1 MNTGNTIS
9 INKTETITTTYTS
22 YEILEVKVIPFSSC
36 TITVLLCSDNGQRKI
51 ENLAMDSTDY
61 ANWNDDDQYLVDW
74 INTKLMS
81 A

>member
-22 YEILEVKVIPFSSC
+22 YEILEVKVIPFTSCMITILLSSD
-36 TITVLLCSDNGQRKI
+36 DNQRKI